1 MNLLGIAIVC
11 ALVFL
16 ICFAVD
22 RLIQKLFPKT
32 ELEKGKNVV
41 RPARRS
47 AVFGI
52 ILTFASVALA
62 VFRLGK
68 STDTLLLIG
77 CAVAFVL
84 GVILLV
90 TYFSFAIY
98 YDQEKFLYCSHG
110 KKQEF
115 RYAQIRGQRTLMTRG
130 GYNSILFVGDAEIN
144 LYSSMQNVNVFLG
157 KAFYRWCEQ
166 KGIDPGNVEN
176 NPRMMAWFPDPDTQ
190 KNEN

>member
-16 ICFAVD
+16 ICFGID
-22 RLIQKLFPKT
+22 KLLQRLFPKT

-41 RPARRS
+41 RPARKS
-47 AVFGI
+47 AVFGV
-52 ILTFASVALA
+52 ILTFASVAVT
-62 VFRLGK
+62 VFRL
-68 STDTLLLIG
+68 SANMDALLLIG

-90 TYFSFAIY
+90 TYFSFVLY
-98 YDQEKFLYCSHG
+98 YDDEKFLCVRRG
-110 KKQEF
+110 KKREF
-115 RYAQIRGQRTLMTRG
+115 RYDEIRGQRTLMTRG
-130 GYNSILFVGDAEIN
+130 GYQTVLFVDDTEIE

-166 KGIDPGNVEN
+166 KGIDPGSVEN
-176 NPRMMAWFPDPDTQ
+176 NPRMMTWFPDPDEQ
-190 KNEN
+190 S